1 MNRLF
6 GQKKEKVPVASLDET
21 YKKIDGRVE
30 DLDVKIKKY
39 EDELTA
45 MKKKMATM
53 KPAAKNALK
62 KRALDL
68 LKKKKMLEQQRDAL
82 MSQSFNVQQT
92 AFTLDNV
99 KDSIQTAATM
109 KEAAKSFKKEM
120 KNINI
125 DDIEDT
131 MYELE
136 DFTEEVNE
144 MQEVMGRNAMMDD
157 LDEDEL
163 DAELEALGDEFED
176 ELDTQD
182 YLSNLP
188 NQVPNS
194 VPVQEPVR
202 ENANHDEYG
211 LPVANG

>member
-1 MNRLF
+1 
-6 GQKKEKVPVASLDET
+6 
-21 YKKIDGRVE
+21 
-30 DLDVKIKKY
+30 
-39 EDELTA
+39 
-45 MKKKMATM
+45 
-53 KPAAKNALK
+53 
-62 KRALDL
+62 
-68 LKKKKMLEQQRDAL
+68 
-82 MSQSFNVQQT
+82 
-92 AFTLDNV
+92 
-99 KDSIQTAATM
+99 
-109 KEAAKSFKKEM
+109 M